1 MFIKRLLFVFIIL
14 LLVSASV
21 FSADVVRTE
30 VGNLVLED
38 VPEIPEALKERL
50 IQYQNVRSASF
61 RDWQPD
67 GSGIMISTRFGETS
81 QFHFVENPMG
91 MRKQITFFNEPIGG
105 GSFSHDPNTN
115 GFLFTK
121 DIGGSE
127 ANQIFYFDMDKRS
140 YKLLSDGTSRNG
152 WPNWSNKGDKFC
164 YSSTRSNQRD
174 YYIYISDIHNPE
186 KAYSVLENKGFWI
199 TTDWSPDD
207 SKLLIINYISSTE
220 SYYHIL
226 DLKNKELT
234 QINPSEDQIAYGG
247 AAFSKDGKGVYIT
260 CDDGTEFQQ
269 LRYYDLKTKKMISLT
284 SHINWNV
291 ENFSLSD
298 DGEFLAYIVND
309 DAISKLHL
317 LNLKSNKEVKLPKIP
332 IGQIYGVSFSQ
343 DNKKLSMVLNTSSTP
358 GDVYIYNLKNK
369 KLTRWTESEVGGLN
383 TNNFSIPELIHYPT
397 FDKVDGKPRQIPA
410 FVFKPKGKKGPLPV
424 LISIHGG
431 PEAQYNPYFSST
443 YQFWANE
450 LGIAIIAPNVR
461 GSAGYGKSYLKLD
474 NGFNRENSV
483 KDIGKLLDW
492 IETQN
497 DLDSKKVGVF
507 GGSYGGYMVLASMT
521 NYNDRIACGV
531 DIVGISNFVTFLK
544 NTKEYRRDL
553 RRVEYG
559 DERNLKMETFLQKIA
574 PINNAHKITKPLFVV
589 QGLNDP
595 RVPASEAEQIVAKIR
610 ENEGDVWYMLAKDE
624 GHGFRKKTN
633 RDYYTAAV
641 VLFLEKYLIK

>member
-21 FSADVVRTE
+21 FSADVARKE

-67 GSGIMISTRFGETS
+67 GTGIMISTRFGETS
-81 QFHFVENPMG
+81 QFHFVEKPMG

-105 GSFSHDPNTN
+105 GSFSPDPNTN

-127 ANQIFYFDMDKRS
+127 ANQIFYFDMNKRS

-152 WPNWSNKGDKFC
+152 RPNWSNKGDKFC
-164 YSSTRSNQRD
+164 YSSTRSNQKD
-174 YYIYISDIHNPE
+174 YYIYISDINNPG
-186 KAYSVLENKGFWI
+186 KAYTVLENKGYWI
-199 TTDWSPDD
+199 ASDWSPDD

-226 DLKNKELT
+226 DLETKELT
-234 QINPSEDQIAYGG
+234 QVNPSKEQIAYGG
-247 AAFSKDGKGVYIT
+247 ASFSKDGKGVYIT
-260 CDDGTEFQQ
+260 CDDETEFQQ
-269 LRYYDLKTKKMISLT
+269 LHYYDLKTKKMTSLT

-291 ENFSLSD
+291 EGFSLSD
-298 DGEFLAYIVND
+298 DGKFMTYTVND

-317 LNLKSNKEVKLPKIP
+317 LNLKTNKEIKLPEIP
-332 IGQIYGVSFSQ
+332 IGQIYGVSFSP
-343 DNKKLSMVLNTSSTP
+343 DNKKFSMVLNTSSTP

-369 KLTRWTESEVGGLN
+369 QLTRWTESEVGGLN
-383 TNNFSIPELIHYPT
+383 TDNFSIPELIHYPT
-397 FDKVDGKPRQIPA
+397 FDKVDGKARQIPA

-497 DLDSKKVGVF
+497 DLDSKKVGVY

-521 NYNDRIACGV
+521 NYNDRIACGIDV
-531 DIVGISNFVTFLK
+531 VGISNFVTFLK
-544 NTKEYRRDL
+544 NTKEYRRNV

-559 DERNLKMETFLQKIA
+559 DEREPKMEAFLQKIA
-574 PINNAHKITKPLFVV
+574 PINNAHKISKPLFVV

-595 RVPASEAEQIVAKIR
+595 RVPASEAEQMVAKIR
-610 ENEGDVWYMLAKDE
+610 ENKGDVWYMLAKDE